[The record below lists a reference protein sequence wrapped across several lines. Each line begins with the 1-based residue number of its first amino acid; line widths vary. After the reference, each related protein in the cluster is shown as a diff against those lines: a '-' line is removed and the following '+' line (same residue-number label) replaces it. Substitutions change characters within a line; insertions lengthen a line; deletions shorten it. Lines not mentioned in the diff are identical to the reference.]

1 MRRRLLYPVPFRT
14 VRLPQPASLASFVPR
29 EIGYA
34 LAEGATL
41 SPRTTGAALFVDI
54 SGFTPLTAALAAE
67 LGPTRAAEELVH
79 HLDGVF
85 ELLVNAIHHYRGS
98 VVGFAGDAV
107 TCWFDGGAE
116 PEDRAA
122 ARAVAAATGIRDA
135 LRDRHI
141 TSPSGRV
148 FPIRVKAAIATGPA
162 SRFLVGDPAH
172 QKFEVIAGAIMDR
185 TARVERTITSGEVGV
200 SPEVTE
206 LLRGHLEISELRADP
221 HDTPVAIISRLAK
234 PVTPDPWPGEPR
246 LGDADVR
253 PWMVKD
259 VLARITRGE
268 EALMGGFRRVAALFV
283 KFGGIDYDL
292 DPDAGRKLDAFVC
305 FVQEVLAAYD
315 GHLVDLT
322 MGDKGSYLFA
332 AFGALRT
339 HEDDARRAVMA
350 ALALRG
356 PENDADRPD
365 ALRMGIAHAQVYV
378 GAYGCAARRT
388 FGIVGREVI
397 VAARLMGK
405 AEPGQTL
412 VTAEIAKAS
421 ERSHRFDP
429 LGPMILSGLQGPREV
444 HLLRGES
451 DAPYHVT
458 TSSIAMVG
466 RRREVALIRD
476 ALARP
481 AAAPSATAARI
492 VIEANAGMGKSTLLQ
507 ATRHVAEASG
517 IRLLSGGADAIR
529 RSTAYHAWRQV
540 FRSVFGLADLR
551 PGRPEGHGLAE
562 RLCMER
568 LGAMGAEWQRLAPL
582 LNPILGLSIPDNP
595 TTRAME
601 GQVRADN
608 AHDLLIR
615 VLQAESDQGSVV
627 LFVED
632 LHWFDSASA
641 ALLRLAARDL
651 SRMPIIATRRLSS
664 ETSHSWPVSPDAQI
678 IVLGPLSDAETD
690 ELLRGVLLVNSIP
703 GDLTRWIQERAEGS
717 PFFTR
722 ELALALRDAGAVTI
736 EDGACRLART
746 VKELTTQD
754 FPDTVQ
760 GVIGSRLDRLPSQQ
774 QTAVKVASV
783 IGRLFAIRLLGDVYP
798 VTEDRPGLPEVLAG
812 LTTAEIAQ
820 PVGAALEPSYLFSH
834 ALIQEVAYAGLLHQQ
849 RASLHRAIGEWIE
862 QHPSGDAGTDVP
874 LLAHHFAHAAREERT
889 SSPIRGKALKYLGD
903 AGSQALKAYINAE
916 AVRFFNEALDL
927 AGGEA
932 APDALEWHAGLAH
945 AHMALGEFAAC
956 RRHARTALDLLDM
969 PFPTGK
975 AGVARQTIGELARV
989 LWRMA
994 RRRSVFPVSDF
1005 APPESGDQSKPGD
1018 PMPLL
1023 RVFSKS
1029 LFHQNDALGML
1040 CCNLRSLNLADQA
1053 GPGPDVAICYGHA
1066 MMSLA
1071 VFRMPVQAK
1080 RFGERAMRIARDC
1093 QSPATLV
1100 SLYIARALVE
1110 LGYANWNAACA
1121 HLEDAVK
1128 HATELG
1134 DDWQLGEAQAVLAD
1148 IALFRGDFPEAALRY
1163 GEVEVNA
1170 ERRGLDVQKAWC
1182 ARPAVAEALQTEH
1195 WDEALVHLARQRKL
1209 IDEMS
1214 DPLIRIDALG
1224 FEALAHVG
1232 KGDDQAALGCIAAA
1246 HALIPTVSPPVA
1258 YPRYLGYR
1266 SLGEACLTLLDRDPA
1281 SAARRKLAREA
1292 VGYLSAY
1299 ASGFAFARPRAHL
1312 LSGWYHGLLG
1322 HHRRAAKD
1330 LATGSQLAT
1339 TLGMRPEIALAT
1351 ALRTRFQ

>member
-1 MRRRLLYPVPFRT
+1 M
-14 VRLPQPASLASFVPR
+14 PQPASLASFLPR

-34 LAEGATL
+34 LAEGTTL
-41 SPRTTGAALFVDI
+41 SPRTTGAALVADI

-85 ELLVNAIHHYRGS
+85 ALLVEEIHQYRGS
-98 VVGFAGDAV
+98 VIGFAGDAV
-107 TCWFDGGAE
+107 TCWFDGGGE
-116 PEDRAA
+116 PGDRAA
-122 ARAVAAATGIRDA
+122 ARAVAAATGIRDG

-141 TSPSGRV
+141 TSPGGQV

-206 LLRGHLEISELRADP
+206 LLQGHLEISEWRTGP
-221 HDTPVAIISRLAK
+221 HGTPVAVISRLTTL
-234 PVTPDPWPGEPR
+234 VTPAPWPAEAR
-246 LGDADVR
+246 LGVADVR
-253 PWMVKD
+253 PWLVND
-259 VLARITRGE
+259 VLERITRGE

-283 KFGGIDYDL
+283 KFGGIDYDD
-292 DPDAGRKLDAFVC
+292 DPDAGRKLDTFVR

-339 HEDDARRAVMA
+339 HEDDARRAVTA
-350 ALALRG
+350 AVALRG
-356 PENDADRPD
+356 AGGDADRPD

-378 GAYGCAARRT
+378 GAYGCADRRT

-412 VTAEIAKAS
+412 VTAGIAKAS
-421 ERSHRFDP
+421 ERSHRFDQ
-429 LGPMILSGLQGPREV
+429 LGPMVLSGLQGPREV
-444 HLLRGES
+444 HLLQGES
-451 DAPYHVT
+451 DAPYHAT
-458 TSSIAMVG
+458 TSSVAMVG
-466 RRREVALIRD
+466 RHREVALIRE

-481 AAAPSATAARI
+481 PAAPGASAARL

-507 ATRHVAEASG
+507 ATRLVAEASG
-517 IRLLSGGADAIR
+517 VRLLSGGADAIR

-540 FRSVFGLADLR
+540 FRSVFGLSDRRTA
-551 PGRPEGHGLAE
+551 RPEEHGLAE
-562 RLCMER
+562 RHCLER
-568 LGAMGAEWQRLAPL
+568 LGAMGPEWERLAPL
-582 LNPILGLSIPDNP
+582 LNPVLGLSIPDNP

-615 VLQAESDQGSVV
+615 VLQAESDQGAVV

-651 SRMPIIATRRLSS
+651 ARIPIIATRRLST
-664 ETSHSWPVSPDAQI
+664 ETSHRWQVSPDAQI
-678 IVLGPLSDAETD
+678 IVLGPLSDTETG
-690 ELLRGVLLVNSIP
+690 ELLRGVLSVDSIP
-703 GDLTRWIQERAEGS
+703 GDLTRWILERAEGS

-736 EDGACRLART
+736 EDRACRLART
-746 VKELTTQD
+746 VTELTKQD

-783 IGRLFAIRLLGDVYP
+783 IGRLFAVRLLGDVYP
-798 VTEDRPGLPEVLAG
+798 VTEDRPGLPQSLAG
-812 LTTAEIAQ
+812 LKTAEIAQ
-820 PVGAALEPSYLFSH
+820 PVGAAVEPSYLFSH

-849 RASLHRAIGEWIE
+849 RASLHLAIGEWIE
-862 QHPSGDAGTDVP
+862 RHPSGDAGTDVP

-889 SSPIRGKALKYLGD
+889 SSTVRGKALKYLGD
-903 AGSQALKAYINAE
+903 AGAQALKAYINTE
-916 AVRFFNEALDL
+916 AVRFFHEALDL

-932 APDALEWHAGLAH
+932 APDALRWHAGLAH
-945 AHMALGEFAAC
+945 AHMALGEFGAC
-956 RRHARTALDLLDM
+956 RQHARTALDLLNM

-975 AGVARQTIGELARV
+975 AGVAGQAIGELTRI
-989 LWRMA
+989 LWKMA
-994 RRRSVFPVSDF
+994 RRRSVFPVNGQAQLEGSDQGH
-1005 APPESGDQSKPGD
+1005 PEN
-1018 PMPLL
+1018 PMQLL

-1040 CCNLRSLNLADQA
+1040 CCNLRSLNLADEA
-1053 GPGPDVAICYGHA
+1053 GPVPEVAICYGHA
-1066 MMSLA
+1066 MMTLA
-1071 VFRMPVQAK
+1071 VFRMPVQAR
-1080 RFGERAMRIARDC
+1080 RFGERAMSIARDC
-1093 QSPATLV
+1093 HSPATLV
-1100 SLYIARALVE
+1100 SLYIAQALVE
-1110 LGYANWNAACA
+1110 LGYANWNAACT

-1128 HATELG
+1128 HAAELG

-1182 ARPAVAEALQTEH
+1182 ARPAVAEALQTGH

-1232 KGDDQAALGCIAAA
+1232 KGDDQAALDCIAAA

-1281 SAARRKLAREA
+1281 SAARRKLARDA
-1292 VGYLSAY
+1292 VEYLSSY

-1312 LSGWYHGLLG
+1312 LSSWYHGLLG
-1322 HHRRAAKD
+1322 HHRRARKD
-1330 LATGSQLAT
+1330 LATGAHLANAM
-1339 TLGMRPEIALAT
+1339 GMQPEIALAH
-1351 ALRTRFQ
+1351 ALTPRFQ

>member
-1 MRRRLLYPVPFRT
+1 ML
-14 VRLPQPASLASFVPR
+14 
-29 EIGYA
+29 G
-34 LAEGATL
+34 
-41 SPRTTGAALFVDI
+41 PRTTGAALFADI

-85 ELLVNAIHHYRGS
+85 ALLVHEIHHYRGS
-98 VVGFAGDAV
+98 VIGFAGDAV

-116 PEDRAA
+116 SNGRAA

-141 TSPSGRV
+141 TSPSGQV

-200 SPEVTE
+200 AAEVAE
-206 LLRGHLEISELRADP
+206 LLQGHLEISEWRTGP
-221 HDTPVAIISRLAK
+221 HDTPVAIISRLAT
-234 PVTPDPWPGEPR
+234 PVTPDPWPAEP
-246 LGDADVR
+246 LLEETDVR
-253 PWMVKD
+253 PWMVND
-259 VLARITRGE
+259 VLERITRGE

-283 KFGGIDYDL
+283 TFGGIDYDH
-292 DPDAGRKLDAFVC
+292 DPDAGRKLDAFVR

-356 PENDADRPD
+356 PEGDADRPN

-421 ERSHRFDP
+421 GRSHRFDQ
-429 LGPMILSGLQGPREV
+429 LGPMVLSGLQGPRDV

-451 DAPYHVT
+451 DAPYHAT

-476 ALARP
+476 ALAQP
-481 AAAPSATAARI
+481 VAPSVSAARI

-507 ATRHVAEASG
+507 ATREVAEASG
-517 IRLLSGGADAIR
+517 VRLLSGGADAIR

-540 FRSVFGLADLR
+540 FRTVFGLADLR
-551 PGRPEGHGLAE
+551 QGKAAEHGQAE
-562 RLCMER
+562 RHCLER
-568 LGAMGAEWQRLAPL
+568 LGALGAQWERLAPL

-615 VLQAESDQGSVV
+615 VLQTESDHGPVV

-651 SRMPIIATRRLSS
+651 SRIPIIATRRLST
-664 ETSHSWPVSPDAQI
+664 ETSQSWQVSPDAQI
-678 IVLGPLSDAETD
+678 VVLGPLSDTETD
-690 ELLRGVLLVNSIP
+690 ELLRGVLSVDALP
-703 GDLTRWIQERAEGS
+703 GDLTRWILERAEGS

-722 ELALALRDAGAVTI
+722 ELALALRDAGAVII
-736 EDGACRLART
+736 EDRACRLART
-746 VKELTTQD
+746 VKELTRED

-783 IGRLFAIRLLGDVYP
+783 IGRLFAVRLLGDVYP
-798 VTEDRPGLPEVLAG
+798 VTEDRPGVPESLAG
-812 LTTAEIAQ
+812 LKTAEIAH
-820 PVGAALEPSYLFSH
+820 PVGAAAEPSYLFSH

-849 RASLHRAIGEWIE
+849 RASLHHAIGEWLE
-862 QHPSGDAGTDVP
+862 LHPSGDAGTDVP

-889 SSPIRGKALKYLGD
+889 SSTVRSKALKYLGD
-903 AGSQALKAYINAE
+903 AGSQALQAYINTE

-927 AGGEA
+927 AGGDA
-932 APDALEWHAGLAH
+932 APGALRWHAGLAH

-956 RRHARTALDLLDM
+956 RQHARTALDLLEM

-975 AGVARQTIGELARV
+975 VGVVRQALGELARI
-989 LWRMA
+989 LWKMA
-994 RRRSVFPVSDF
+994 RRRSVFPVNGQAQPAGSDQGN
-1005 APPESGDQSKPGD
+1005 PED
-1018 PMPLL
+1018 PMQLL

-1040 CCNLRSLNLADQA
+1040 CCNLRSLNLADEA
-1053 GPGPDVAICYGHA
+1053 GPVPEVAICYGHA

-1071 VFRMPVQAK
+1071 VFRMPGQAQ
-1080 RFGERAMRIARDC
+1080 RFGERAMNIARDC
-1093 QSPATLV
+1093 ESPATLV
-1100 SLYIARALVE
+1100 ALYISRALVE
-1110 LGYANWNAACA
+1110 LGYANWDAACA
-1121 HLEDAVK
+1121 NLADAVT
-1128 HATELG
+1128 HAAELG
-1134 DDWQLGEAQAVLAD
+1134 DDWQLGEAQAVLGD

-1182 ARPAVAEALQTEH
+1182 ARPAVAEALQTGH
-1195 WDEALVHLARQRKL
+1195 WDEALVHLARQRRL
-1209 IDEMS
+1209 IDETS

-1281 SAARRKLAREA
+1281 SAARRKLARDA
-1292 VGYLSAY
+1292 VAYVSAY

-1322 HHRRAAKD
+1322 HHRRAKRD
-1330 LATGSQLAT
+1330 LATGAQLAT
-1339 TLGMRPEIALAT
+1339 TLGMQPEIALAT
-1351 ALRTRFQ
+1351 ALHTRFP

>member
-1 MRRRLLYPVPFRT
+1 M
-14 VRLPQPASLASFVPR
+14 PR

-34 LAEGATL
+34 LAEGAIL
-41 SPRTTGAALFVDI
+41 SPRTAGAALVADI

-85 ELLVNAIHHYRGS
+85 ELLVNEIHRYRGS
-98 VVGFAGDAV
+98 VIGFAGDAV
-107 TCWFDGGAE
+107 TCWFDGGVE
-116 PEDRAA
+116 SNDRAA
-122 ARAVAAATGIRDA
+122 ARAVAAATRIRDG
-135 LRDRHI
+135 LRDRVI
-141 TSPSGRV
+141 TSPSGQV

-162 SRFLVGDPAH
+162 SRFLVGDPAY

-200 SPEVTE
+200 SAEVAE
-206 LLRGHLEISELRADP
+206 LLQAQLEISEWRTGA
-221 HDTPVAIISRLAK
+221 HDTPVAIISRLAT
-234 PVTPDPWPGEPR
+234 PATPDPWPPEPR
-246 LGDADVR
+246 LGEADVR
-253 PWMVKD
+253 PWVVND
-259 VLARITRGE
+259 VLERITRGE

-283 KFGGIDYDL
+283 TFGGIDYDH
-292 DPDAGRKLDAFVC
+292 DPDAGRKLDAFVR

-339 HEDDARRAVMA
+339 HEDDARRAVTA

-356 PENDADRPD
+356 SGGDANRPD
-365 ALRMGIAHAQVYV
+365 VVRMGIAHAQVYV

-397 VAARLMGK
+397 VAARLMGN
-405 AEPGQTL
+405 AEAGQTL
-412 VTAEIAKAS
+412 VTADIAKAS
-421 ERSHRFDP
+421 ERSHRFDQ
-429 LGPMILSGLQGPREV
+429 LGPMALSGLQGPRDV

-451 DAPYHVT
+451 DAPYHAT

-466 RRREVALIRD
+466 RRREVALIRE

-481 AAAPSATAARI
+481 VGPSVSAARI

-507 ATRHVAEASG
+507 ATRDVAEASG
-517 IRLLSGGADAIR
+517 VRLLSGGADAIR
-529 RSTAYHAWRQV
+529 RSTAYHPWRQV
-540 FRSVFGLADLR
+540 FRTVFGLNNRQGKPA
-551 PGRPEGHGLAE
+551 EHGQAE
-562 RLCMER
+562 RHCVER
-568 LGAMGAEWQRLAPL
+568 LGAMGDQWQRLAPL
-582 LNPILGLSIPDNP
+582 LNPVLGLSIPDNP

-615 VLQAESDQGSVV
+615 LLQAESDQAPVV

-651 SRMPIIATRRLSS
+651 SRIPIIATRRLSTEIS
-664 ETSHSWPVSPDAQI
+664 QNWQVSPDAQI
-678 IVLGPLSDAETD
+678 MVLGPLSDTETD
-690 ELLRGVLLVNSIP
+690 ELLRAVLSVDSIP
-703 GDLTRWIQERAEGS
+703 GDLTRWILERAEGS

-722 ELALALRDAGAVTI
+722 ELALALRDAGAVII
-736 EDGACRLART
+736 EDRTCRLART
-746 VKELTTQD
+746 VKELTKQD

-783 IGRLFAIRLLGDVYP
+783 IGRLFAVRLLGDVYP
-798 VTEDRPGLPEVLAG
+798 VTEDRPGLPESLAG
-812 LTTAEIAQ
+812 LKTAEIAH
-820 PVGAALEPSYLFSH
+820 PVGAAVEPSYLFSH

-849 RASLHRAIGEWIE
+849 RASLHHAIGEWIE

-889 SSPIRGKALKYLGD
+889 SSAVRGKALKYLGD
-903 AGSQALKAYINAE
+903 AGSQALKAYINTE

-927 AGGEA
+927 AGAEA
-932 APDALEWHAGLAH
+932 APAALRWHAGLAH
-945 AHMALGEFAAC
+945 AHLAVGEFTAC
-956 RRHARTALDLLDM
+956 RQHARRALDLLNM
-969 PFPTGK
+969 PFPAGK
-975 AGVARQTIGELARV
+975 AGVARQTIGELARL

-994 RRRSVFPVSDF
+994 RRRSVFPASDPRPR
-1005 APPESGDQSKPGD
+1005 ASLHQSTPED
-1018 PMPLL
+1018 PMQLL

-1040 CCNLRSLNLADQA
+1040 CCNLRSLNLADEA
-1053 GPGPDVAICYGHA
+1053 GPIPEVAICYGHA
-1066 MMSLA
+1066 MMTLA
-1071 VFRMPVQAK
+1071 VFRMPGQAQ

-1100 SLYIARALVE
+1100 SLYIAQALVE
-1110 LGYANWNAACA
+1110 LGAANWNAACA

-1209 IDEMS
+1209 IDERS

-1281 SAARRKLAREA
+1281 SAARRKLARDA
-1292 VGYLSAY
+1292 VGYVSSY

-1322 HHRRAAKD
+1322 HHRRAKKD
-1330 LATGSQLAT
+1330 LAIGSQLAT
-1339 TLGMRPEIALAT
+1339 TLGMQPEIALAI